1 MARIAFSLLLS
12 ALLGFAGDCLQ
23 GLPAQAQLSRT
34 YVSAAT
40 GSNANNCDRPTP
52 CRTFQVAHDN
62 TLANGEI
69 VVLDPGGYGAV
80 TITKTIS
87 IVNDGVGEAGM
98 LVSGGGNGITIN
110 GAAADAVSLRGL
122 TITGIGFGGG
132 NGIVFNSGK
141 SLTIENCAV
150 MGSNQLVSGIVFQ
163 PIASSNFAV
172 SNTLVADTQVD
183 GVEVLPIGA
192 GNVTAVL
199 NEVESYNNAAAGIYV
214 GASGGITLVTIVDSV
229 SVNNLAGLQAAST
242 PSQGS
247 TNVGVA
253 GSVLAYN
260 NAGVVVQEAKTDVRM
275 GASIVTG
282 NATSWFTSNGGV
294 FLSYGDNYVD
304 GNASEPAMTLT
315 AQH

>member
-1 MARIAFSLLLS
+1 
-12 ALLGFAGDCLQ
+12 
-23 GLPAQAQLSRT
+23 
-34 YVSAAT
+34 
-40 GSNANNCDRPTP
+40 
-52 CRTFQVAHDN
+52 
-62 TLANGEI
+62 
-69 VVLDPGGYGAV
+69 
-80 TITKTIS
+80 
-87 IVNDGVGEAGM
+87 
-98 LVSGGGNGITIN
+98 
-110 GAAADAVSLRGL
+110 
-122 TITGIGFGGG
+122 
-132 NGIVFNSGK
+132 
-141 SLTIENCAV
+141 